1 MDGEDVVVALGVDGV
16 VVVVVVVGDVFE
28 DDSEVRSAKSGFDS

>member
-1 MDGEDVVVALGVDGV
+1 MDGEDVVVALGVDG

>member
-1 MDGEDVVVALGVDGV
+1 MDGEDVVVALGVDG
-16 VVVVVVVGDVFE
+16 VVVVVVGDVFE